1 MSEEVHRLDG
11 MDEDTTRMRSRLV
24 ESVFA
29 CAAVLV
35 LCAVVLAAGAPQA
48 SPGAFLAV
56 AGFAALAVLGARLP
70 RAALAL
76 TILGIFAY
84 YTAGFPPIGM
94 VLPATGALYLAA
106 AGGRTPWA
114 IGGAV
119 VLFGVSTYY
128 RLVDEDP
135 AASFTGYE
143 YVTEVALA
151 AAAIALGAATRLA
164 RERRRQATR
173 IAELVAAEQ
182 AHLAEQRMAEQ
193 RIRIARELHDTVGH
207 RLTVVSLHASVAS
220 EALGAIGDREEASGS
235 GLPEGGGAVAREALE
250 RVREANSEALREL
263 RAAVRLLRHDVRG
276 TDPLG
281 IAELARTARRAGLR
295 VDVAAAVG
303 ELRPAVA
310 ETASRILTEATT
322 NVLRHAR
329 ASTLE
334 IGVRAA
340 DGWLNIEIV
349 DDGAGTPGDDRPASL
364 IRASGT
370 NGSGIAGMR
379 ERARLVGGTLE
390 VRTAPGEGFAVIA
403 RLPLGL
409 GASGGRAG
417 SSAEDP
423 VQEEER

>member
-1 MSEEVHRLDG
+1 
-11 MDEDTTRMRSRLV
+11 MDDDTTRMRSRLV

-35 LCAVVLAAGAPQA
+35 LCAVVLAAGELQA

-106 AGGRTPWA
+106 ASGRTPWA
-114 IGGAV
+114 VGGAV

-135 AASFTGYE
+135 AARFTGYE

-164 RERRRQATR
+164 RERQRQAAR
-173 IAELVAAEQ
+173 IAELVSAEQ
-182 AHLAEQRMAEQ
+182 AHVAEQRMAEQ

-207 RLTVVSLHASVAS
+207 RLTVVALHTSVAS
-220 EALGAIGDREEASGS
+220 EALGASGERE
-235 GLPEGGGAVAREALE
+235 AVAQEALE

-263 RAAVRLLRHDVRG
+263 RAAVRLLRRG
-276 TDPLG
+276 EARGSDPLG

-295 VDVAAAVG
+295 VEVEAAVNEH
-303 ELRPAVA
+303 ELHPAVA
-310 ETASRILTEATT
+310 EAASRILTEATT

-329 ASTLE
+329 ASTLRIDARTAE
-334 IGVRAA
+334 
-340 DGWLNIEIV
+340 GWLDLEIV
-349 DDGAGTPGDDRPASL
+349 DDGVGVGDGVGAGGGTGTDGTGADRTGAD
-364 IRASGT
+364 GT
-370 NGSGIAGMR
+370 GTDGSGIAGMR
-379 ERARLVGGTLE
+379 ERARIGGGTLE

-403 RLPLGL
+403 RLPLGPRARN
-409 GASGGRAG
+409 ASAQSQGD
-417 SSAEDP
+417 DP
-423 VQEEER
+423 VREGER

>member
-1 MSEEVHRLDG
+1 
-11 MDEDTTRMRSRLV
+11 MDDDTTRMRSRLV

-35 LCAVVLAAGAPQA
+35 LCAVVLAAGELQA

-70 RAALAL
+70 RVALAL

-106 AGGRTPWA
+106 ASGRTPWA
-114 IGGAV
+114 VGGAV

-135 AASFTGYE
+135 AARFTGYE

-164 RERRRQATR
+164 RERQRQATR

-182 AHLAEQRMAEQ
+182 APVAEQRMAEQ

-207 RLTVVSLHASVAS
+207 RLTVVALHTSVAS
-220 EALGAIGDREEASGS
+220 EALGTNGERD
-235 GLPEGGGAVAREALE
+235 AVAQEALE

-263 RAAVRLLRHDVRG
+263 RAAVRLLRRG
-276 TDPLG
+276 EARGSDPLG
-281 IAELARTARRAGLR
+281 IVELARTARRAGLR
-295 VDVAAAVG
+295 VEVEAAVNEH
-303 ELRPAVA
+303 ELHPAVA
-310 ETASRILTEATT
+310 EAASRILTEATT

-329 ASTLE
+329 ASTLR
-334 IGVRAA
+334 IGARTAE
-340 DGWLNIEIV
+340 GWLDLEIV
-349 DDGAGTPGDDRPASL
+349 DDGVGVGDGDGVGAGD
-364 IRASGT
+364 GT
-370 NGSGIAGMR
+370 GADGTGTDGSGIAGMR
-379 ERARLVGGTLE
+379 ERARIDGGTLE
-390 VRTAPGEGFAVIA
+390 VRTAPDEGFAVIA

-409 GASGGRAG
+409 RVGNA
-417 SSAEDP
+417 SAESQSDDP
-423 VQEEER
+423 VREGER